1 MPAAI
6 FYPSE
11 PGGLVG
17 KSANKKRRQQTAR
30 PRPGPVSSGKPL
42 PAGVSAEKKSAKQ
55 DVTPAKPEKFPA
67 KKVLSPTLIV
77 LITALIGLVAIVA
90 REPGDGGPGI
100 IFVVVSCYG
109 LTLIWDILNKEGSGD
124 GSVSIRNI
132 SEIFVNFFQ
141 SNKKRALALGLC
153 LAWGAALV
161 LFLLSPSLASAWGS
175 LLPARS
181 RNVAALEVSII
192 TGELAVMA
200 FGGWMWFRRPPKRPS
215 PRFGYRDM
223 GEGLGD
229 LAWTLAMISIA
240 FGAAG
245 STSNLDWLVVTGV
258 SVPIFIN
265 LRRQSYPNPRRAAAG
280 TQRTENQ

>member
-1 MPAAI
+1 M
-6 FYPSE
+6 
-11 PGGLVG
+11 G
-17 KSANKKRRQQTAR
+17 KRTRQQQERRQAAR
-30 PRPGPVSSGKPL
+30 PRPRPVGSGKPL
-42 PAGVSAEKKSAKQ
+42 PAEASADKPAKQ
-55 DVTPAKPEKFPA
+55 DVTPAKPERFPPKKFF
-67 KKVLSPTLIV
+67 SPTFIV
-77 LITALIGLVAIVA
+77 VLTAFIGLAAIA
-90 REPGDGGPGI
+90 LREPGDGAPGI
-100 IFVVVSCYG
+100 ILVIISGYG
-109 LTLIWDILNKEGSGD
+109 LTLIWDILNKVGSGD

-132 SEIFVNFFQ
+132 SEILLNLFK
-141 SNKKRALALGLC
+141 SNKRLALALGLC

-161 LFLLSPSLASAWGS
+161 LIRLSPSLASAWGS

-181 RNVAALEVSII
+181 RNVTALEVSII

-245 STSNLDWLVVTGV
+245 STTNLDWLVVTGV
-258 SVPIFIN
+258 SVPILIN
-265 LRRQSYPNPRRAAAG
+265 LRRQSYRNPPRAAAG
-280 TQRTENQ
+280 TQQVETR